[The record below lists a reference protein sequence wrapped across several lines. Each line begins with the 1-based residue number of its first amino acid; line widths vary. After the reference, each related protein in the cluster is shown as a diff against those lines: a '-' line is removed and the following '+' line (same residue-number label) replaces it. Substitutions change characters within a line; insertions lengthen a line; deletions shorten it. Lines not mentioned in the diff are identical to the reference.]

1 MSWKYFPCCNYFTD
15 ISVSKFLIKHTLSVV
30 FDQLM
35 MADNIRSWFLHLSPE
50 TRQRLLQNLLDHDQR
65 WRVDYREGLA
75 KKVESDM
82 ICMMDQL
89 RELIEK
95 EEPLF
100 KGKMLQCGSSYNR
113 TKVFVYSILGMNFLI
128 K

>member
-1 MSWKYFPCCNYFTD
+1 
-15 ISVSKFLIKHTLSVV
+15 
-30 FDQLM
+30 M
-35 MADNIRSWFLHLSPE
+35 MADSIRSWFLHLSPE
-50 TRQRLLQNLLDHDQR
+50 TRQRLLQNLLDHDQK

-89 RELIEK
+89 SELMEK

-113 TKVFVYSILGMNFLI
+113 TKVICLFSPWYKFLDHVI
-128 K
+128 SSCSVCIAACIEEVL

>member
-1 MSWKYFPCCNYFTD
+1 S
-15 ISVSKFLIKHTLSVV
+15 H
-30 FDQLM
+30 
-35 MADNIRSWFLHLSPE
+35 E

-65 WRVDYREGLA
+65 WRVDYRKGLA

-82 ICMMDQL
+82 ISMMDQL
-89 RELIEK
+89 SELIEK

-113 TKVFVYSILGMNFLI
+113 TKVGQPDEMDFAFQWNLSENRSKKILGVKFYPQG
-128 K
+128 

>member
-1 MSWKYFPCCNYFTD
+1 
-15 ISVSKFLIKHTLSVV
+15 
-30 FDQLM
+30 M
-35 MADNIRSWFLHLSPE
+35 MADNIRSWFLHLSPQ
-50 TRQRLLQNLLDHDQR
+50 TRQRLLQNLLDHDQK

-82 ICMMDQL
+82 ISMMDQL

-113 TKVFVYSILGMNFLI
+113 TKVIVFSVLGINFFI
-128 K
+128 M

>member
-1 MSWKYFPCCNYFTD
+1 M
-15 ISVSKFLIKHTLSVV
+15 
-30 FDQLM
+30 
-35 MADNIRSWFLHLSPE
+35 
-50 TRQRLLQNLLDHDQR
+50 
-65 WRVDYREGLA
+65 DYREGLA

-82 ICMMDQL
+82 ISIMDQL
-89 RELIEK
+89 REQIMIEK

>member
-1 MSWKYFPCCNYFTD
+1 
-15 ISVSKFLIKHTLSVV
+15 
-30 FDQLM
+30 M
-35 MADNIRSWFLHLSPE
+35 MADNIRSWFLHLSHE

-65 WRVDYREGLA
+65 WRVDYRKGLA

-89 RELIEK
+89 SELMEK

-113 TKVFVYSILGMNFLI
+113 TKVIVFSVLGINFFI
-128 K
+128 M